1 MKKTIF
7 VAVLALLA
15 AACSNDCNDDE
26 VEKPVEGSDVTAPVT
41 VHVNDFSIVMESLAP
56 EGGTTRAADDPA
68 SYQGVGAIDLVLFDA
83 DGKNVYSKTQFKKQT
98 STYTTFGEFTC
109 DLPVGHYTMVAIG
122 RGYYDGD
129 GFTLTSPTEAAYT
142 SERPR
147 ETLCKVQSITVT
159 NTSPLDFDVTLDRI
173 TAMLTIQSTDG
184 RPAGISK
191 IRTTYSKG
199 GKSFNPTTGLATSNT
214 GFWQTNSPSAAV
226 GTTIKVNSCP
236 LLASADDE
244 EERIDITIEVLDT
257 NDKVLFTKVV
267 KDVPFKRNNI
277 TIVSGKLFTTGPSS
291 FGIKLNTDWGPGY
304 EVNF

>member
-1 MKKTIF
+1 MKSTIF

-26 VEKPVEGSDVTAPVT
+26 VEKPVEGSEITAPVT

-68 SYQGVGAIDLVLFDA
+68 SYQGVGAIDLVFFDA
-83 DGKNVYSKTQFKKQT
+83 AGSITYSKTQYKADGG
-98 STYTTFGEFTC
+98 TYTTFGEFTC
-109 DLPVGHYTMVAIG
+109 NLPVGHYTMVAIG

-129 GFTLTSPTEAAYT
+129 GFILTSPTEAAYT

-226 GTTIKVNSCP
+226 GSTIKVNSCP
-236 LLASADDE
+236 LLASANDE
-244 EERIDITIEVLDT
+244 EERIDITIEVLDAGD
-257 NDKVLFTKVV
+257 NVLFTKVV

-277 TIVSGKLFTTGPSS
+277 TIVSGKLFTTGSSS
-291 FGIKLNTDWGPGY
+291 FGIKLNTEWGPGY
-304 EVNF
+304 EVTF

>member
-7 VAVLALLA
+7 VAVFALLA

-98 STYTTFGEFTC
+98 STYTTFGEFTAN
-109 DLPVGHYTMVAIG
+109 LPVGHYTMVAIG

-129 GFTLTSPTEAAYT
+129 GFILTSPTEAAYT

-226 GTTIKVNSCP
+226 GSTIKVNSCP

-257 NDKVLFTKVV
+257 NDKVLFIKVV

-291 FGIKLNTDWGPGY
+291 FGIKLNTEWGPGY

>member
-7 VAVLALLA
+7 VAVFALLA

-98 STYTTFGEFTC
+98 STYTTFGEFTAN
-109 DLPVGHYTMVAIG
+109 LPVGHYTMVAIG
-122 RGYYDGD
+122 RGCYDGD

-214 GFWQTNSPSAAV
+214 GFWQTNSPAAAV
-226 GTTIKVNSCP
+226 GSTIKVNSCP
-236 LLASADDE
+236 LLASANDE

-277 TIVSGKLFTTGPSS
+277 TIVSGKLFTPGPSS
-291 FGIKLNTDWGPGY
+291 FGIKLNTEWGPGY
-304 EVNF
+304 EVTF

>member
-7 VAVLALLA
+7 VAVFALLA

-98 STYTTFGEFTC
+98 STYTTFGEFTAN
-109 DLPVGHYTMVAIG
+109 LPVGHYTMVAIG
-122 RGYYDGD
+122 RGCYDGD
-129 GFTLTSPTEAAYT
+129 GFILTSPTEAAYT

-214 GFWQTNSPSAAV
+214 GFWQTNSPAAAV
-226 GTTIKVNSCP
+226 GSTIKVNSCP

-267 KDVPFKRNNI
+267 KNVPFKRNNI

-291 FGIKLNTDWGPGY
+291 FGIKLNTEWGPGY
-304 EVNF
+304 EVTF

>member
-56 EGGTTRAADDPA
+56 EGGTTRAAEDPA
-68 SYQGVGAIDLVLFDA
+68 SYQGVGAIDLVFFDVA
-83 DGKNVYSKTQFKKQT
+83 GSITYSKTQYKADGG
-98 STYTTFGEFTC
+98 TYTTFGEFTC
-109 DLPVGHYTMVAIG
+109 NLPVGHYTMVAIG
-122 RGYYDGD
+122 RGCYDGD
-129 GFTLTSPTEAAYT
+129 GFKLTSPTEASYT
-142 SERPR
+142 TERPR

-173 TAMLTIQSTDG
+173 TAMLTIQSTDA

-199 GKSFNPTTGLATSNT
+199 GKSFNPTTGLTTEDT
-214 GFWQTNSPSAAV
+214 GFSQTNTPSAV
-226 GTTIKVNSCP
+226 IGTPIDIAMMP
-236 LLASADDE
+236 LLYTDE
-244 EERIDITIEVLDT
+244 ESMNVTIEVLDPSE
-257 NDKVLFTKVV
+257 NVLVTKVIPN
-267 KDVPFKRNNI
+267 VPFKRNRQ
-277 TIVSGKLFTTGPSS
+277 TTLTGAVFSAEASSATFKLETSWLASETVTF
-291 FGIKLNTDWGPGY
+291 
-304 EVNF
+304 